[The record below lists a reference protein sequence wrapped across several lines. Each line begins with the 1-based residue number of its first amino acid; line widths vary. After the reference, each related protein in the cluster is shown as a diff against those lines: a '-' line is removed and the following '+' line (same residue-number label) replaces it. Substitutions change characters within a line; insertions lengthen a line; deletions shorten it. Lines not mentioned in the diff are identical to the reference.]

1 MVLRR
6 SLLLL
11 RPLGSKSYPIRQPK
25 FRHSYC
31 VLNSDVIQRFL
42 CNVCIQKSEVT
53 AGIIIIGDEILKGL
67 TKDTN
72 SVFLCQR
79 LREVGVEVQRIS
91 VIRDEIEAIAEEVA
105 THSQKYSF
113 VITSGG
119 IGPTHDDLTFEG
131 VAAAFNEQVYPH
143 PILVNLCKEYF
154 GKNLSCHAPAM
165 KLAHIPSSAKL
176 NFGEDK
182 KTGKQTKFPLV
193 SVKNVYVFPGV
204 PTLLEGAF
212 DVFQYL
218 FSNPNLRKHYRE
230 MYIKKDEVS
239 ITPVLNAAVSK
250 FKGKVMIGSYPALGH
265 SYYRVRLTL
274 ESMVEEDIIA
284 AHDYLLNCLPEGAVV
299 AYDRNAVEKAGER
312 VYELIEEEPSV
323 DGAVKVIES
332 CLKKYK
338 MSEICL
344 SFNGGKDCTA
354 LLHLIHACLK
364 RHYPNSE
371 ERLHA
376 VYIRDRIPFPQ
387 VESFIQES
395 VKRYNLDLL
404 ILDGQM
410 RTELQ
415 YMVMERPNI
424 RAMFMGTRRSDPGGD
439 TMDYF
444 CLTDPDWPRVVRV
457 LPLLNWRYNE
467 VWNFLRHLSVPYCS
481 LYDHGFTS
489 LGSMDCSRPNPA
501 LQYVDEKG
509 VVKYHPAYVLTDC
522 GQERTSRH

>member
-6 SLLLL
+6 SVLL
-11 RPLGSKSYPIRQPK
+11 RRHLCSKSCPIRQPK

-31 VLNSDVIQRFL
+31 VLNSYFLQRFL
-42 CNVCIQKSEVT
+42 CNVCIQKSDVT

-72 SVFLCQR
+72 SIFLCQR
-79 LREVGVEVQRIS
+79 LREIGVEVQRIS

-154 GKNLSCHAPAM
+154 GKNLPYNAPAM

-182 KTGKQTKFPLV
+182 KTGKQSKFPLV

-204 PTLLEGAF
+204 PALLEGAF

-284 AHDYLLNCLPEGAVV
+284 AHDYLLNCLPEGVVV
-299 AYDRNAVEKAGER
+299 AYDRNSVEKAGEQ
-312 VYELIEEEPSV
+312 VYELITEEPSV
-323 DGAVKVIES
+323 ASAVKVIES

-364 RHYPNSE
+364 R
-371 ERLHA
+371 
-376 VYIRDRIPFPQ
+376 
-387 VESFIQES
+387 
-395 VKRYNLDLL
+395 YNLDLL

-415 YMVMERPNI
+415 HMVMERPNI
-424 RAMFMGTRRSDPGGD
+424 RAIFMGTRRSDPGGD

-467 VWNFLRHLSVPYCS
+467 VWNFLRHLFVPYCS